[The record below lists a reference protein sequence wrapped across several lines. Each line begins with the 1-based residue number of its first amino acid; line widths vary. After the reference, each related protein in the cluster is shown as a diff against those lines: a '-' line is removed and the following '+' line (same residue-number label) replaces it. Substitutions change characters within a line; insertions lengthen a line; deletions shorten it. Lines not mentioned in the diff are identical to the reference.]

1 MKNRDF
7 FFKQKNLQVYMG
19 GIRSPASKLCW
30 VLFIL
35 NMLIFFPLLLTLCL
49 VATWKPFCSSALWP
63 SLPGP
68 LTPCF
73 LAQTLARSAW
83 QTVVHQ
89 SGECWSVICNQHSC
103 ASRNP
108 YYGLRHISNSALLQ
122 DDVDFFFLKRA
133 ATSSISRRGV
143 FTV

>member
-1 MKNRDF
+1 
-7 FFKQKNLQVYMG
+7 MG

-68 LTPCF
+68 LTPRF
-73 LAQTLARSAW
+73 VAQPLAGSAW
-83 QTVVHQ
+83 QTVARYVHQ

-108 YYGLRHISNSALLQ
+108 YYGLRHTSKSALLQ
-122 DDVDFFFLKRA
+122 DDVYFFFFSWVLQQALSAEVEFSESNLQLEYEAFAR
-133 ATSSISRRGV
+133 V
-143 FTV
+143 